1 MIVEID
7 KGDLENWQDYLAVD
21 EDGTV
26 NLFHKVPENISG
38 KFVPSEFRKQNY
50 KSCVGVNEKLSDHSG
65 KVFEFYKAVN
75 DKSYWKELD
84 NE

>member
-7 KGDLENWQDYLAVD
+7 KDELEDWQKFLAVD

-26 NLFHKVPENISG
+26 NLFHKIPENVCG
-38 KFVPSEFRKQNY
+38 KYVPSEFRKQNY
-50 KSCVGVNEKLSDHSG
+50 KSCLKVEINLTEHSG
-65 KVFEFYKAVN
+65 EIFKFFKLVDN
-75 DKSYWKELD
+75 KSYWKELD